1 MPTIIQHLD
10 SALWSYR
17 SLLNNPDLS
26 VSFND
31 LEFGQANMLIETDH
45 NGGLTGK
52 LYGTGFELELKGSI
66 QSGCPSTLWFQ
77 GKGVVDGSLWV
88 YDYLCYAVPQI
99 PNGERQVP
107 ALVGSVTRAIPHP
120 NSQGGTN
127 PAGVVASFYAVLVG
141 HPDLTKY

>member
-45 NGGLTGK
+45 NGGITGK

-66 QSGCPSTLWFQ
+66 L
-77 GKGVVDGSLWV
+77 
-88 YDYLCYAVPQI
+88 
-99 PNGERQVP
+99 
-107 ALVGSVTRAIPHP
+107 
-120 NSQGGTN
+120 
-127 PAGVVASFYAVLVG
+127 
-141 HPDLTKY
+141 